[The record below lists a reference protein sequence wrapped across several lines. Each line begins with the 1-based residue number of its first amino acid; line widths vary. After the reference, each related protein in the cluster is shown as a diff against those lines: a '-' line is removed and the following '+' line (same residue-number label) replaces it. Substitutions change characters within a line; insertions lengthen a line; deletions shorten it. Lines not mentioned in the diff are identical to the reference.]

1 MKEFVTQIRML
12 SSEKGKWRLCRW
24 EPQSHTSVVCEAT
37 MAYAAPLPCTAVHSL
52 LHAPVWRS
60 LPPHTCDSRNATN
73 CSSGFLILSS
83 RDIWL
88 LWIYLL
94 LHQEPRDSVAFSI
107 TEREDSQQDPGRI
120 ITIIMVCPQ
129 LGATGLAFSPTCC
142 WPALT
147 HFIKAWDSHCFSPS
161 VTLPVTLLHL
171 LILFSGGVNTSPTAG
186 E

>member
-1 MKEFVTQIRML
+1 MRQPWRMVL
-12 SSEKGKWRLCRW
+12 LLCHALVSIPFSMHLD
-24 EPQSHTSVVCEAT
+24 EDLC
-37 MAYAAPLPCTAVHSL
+37 PCT
-52 LHAPVWRS
+52 
-60 LPPHTCDSRNATN
+60 CDFRNATN
-73 CSSGFLILSS
+73 CSSGFLIVSS
-83 RDIWL
+83 RDTWL

-94 LHQEPRDSVAFSI
+94 LHQEPKDSVAFSI
-107 TEREDSQQDPGRI
+107 TEREDAQQDPGRI

-147 HFIKAWDSHCFSPS
+147 HFIKACDPHCFSPS

-186 E
+186 EQRQYKWHRECRSPANTVCVILKESHNFLTCR